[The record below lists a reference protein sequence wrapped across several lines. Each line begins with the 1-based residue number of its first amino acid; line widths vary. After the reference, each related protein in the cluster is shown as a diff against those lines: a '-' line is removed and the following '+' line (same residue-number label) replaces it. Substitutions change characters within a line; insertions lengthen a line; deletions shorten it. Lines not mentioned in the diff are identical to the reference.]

1 MSHLMSTFPDR
12 FRLDGRTAFITGSGR
27 GLGWEIAKGLAEAGA
42 KVLLHGRSHERL
54 APRLEQL
61 AAAGHAAEALC
72 FDMADRAAMQVEMS
86 RAGPIDI
93 LVHNVGER
101 DRRPF
106 AEIEPDAFAHLIDVD
121 LTAAHALVRLVVPGM
136 IERGWG
142 RLILVTS
149 IVANLAVPGASS
161 YIAAKGG
168 LSALAR
174 ALAAELGAA
183 GITSNALSP
192 GFFATETNAP
202 MIATPAGERLRE
214 RCPAKRWAE
223 PWEIAGAAVF
233 LASPAAA
240 YVNGHT
246 LTVDGGVSATYLA

>member
-1 MSHLMSTFPDR
+1 MSTFPDR
-12 FRLDGRTAFITGSGR
+12 FKLDGRTALITGSGR

-42 KVLLHGRSHERL
+42 KVVLHGRSRERL
-54 APRLEQL
+54 APRIDELKT
-61 AAAGHAAEALC
+61 AGHAAGALC
-72 FDMADRAAMQVEMS
+72 FDMADRTAMRTEMAT
-86 RAGPIDI
+86 AGPIDI

-106 AEIEPDAFAHLIDVD
+106 NEIEPDAFARLIDVD
-121 LTAAHALVRLVVPGM
+121 LTAAHALLSLVVPGM

-149 IVANLAVPGASS
+149 IVADLAVPWSSS
-161 YIAAKGG
+161 YTAAKGG
-168 LSALAR
+168 LAALAR
-174 ALAAELGAA
+174 ALAAELGGK

-192 GFFATETNAP
+192 GFFATETNAQ
-202 MIATPAGERLRE
+202 MIASPMGERQRQ

-233 LASPAAA
+233 LASPAAS

>member
-1 MSHLMSTFPDR
+1 MSTFPDQ
-12 FRLDGRTAFITGSGR
+12 FRLDGRTALITGSGR
-27 GLGWEIAKGLAEAGA
+27 GLGWEMAKGLAEAGA
-42 KVLLHGRSHERL
+42 RVLLHGRSQPGWRPAWTSL
-54 APRLEQL
+54 R
-61 AAAGHAAEALC
+61 AAGHAADALC
-72 FDMADRAAMQVEMS
+72 FDMADRAAMQIEVS

-106 AEIEPDAFAHLIDVD
+106 AEIEPDDFARLIDVD

-149 IVANLAVPGASS
+149 IVADLAVPGASS
-161 YIAAKGG
+161 YTAAKGG
-168 LSALAR
+168 LAALAR
-174 ALAAELGAA
+174 ALAAELGAK

-192 GFFATETNAP
+192 GFFATETNAQ
-202 MIATPAGERLRE
+202 MIASPMGERQRE

-223 PWEIAGAAVF
+223 PWEIAGAALF
-233 LASPAAA
+233 LASPAAS

>member
-1 MSHLMSTFPDR
+1 MPRPVSTFPDQ
-12 FRLDGRTAFITGSGR
+12 FRLNGRTALVTGSGR
-27 GLGWEIAKGLAEAGA
+27 GLGWEMAQGLAQAGA
-42 KVLLHGRSHERL
+42 RVLLHGRSAERL
-54 APRLEQL
+54 APRLDTLRTAGFAANAL
-61 AAAGHAAEALC
+61 A
-72 FDMADRAAMQVEMS
+72 FDVADRAAMRS
-86 RAGPIDI
+86 AIAGAGPIDVLI
-93 LVHNVGER
+93 YNVGER

-106 AEIEPDAFAHLIDVD
+106 ADIEPDAFARLIDVD
-121 LTAAHALVRLVVPGM
+121 LAAAHALIKLVVPGM

-142 RLILVTS
+142 RLIMVTS
-149 IVANLAVPGASS
+149 IVADLAVPGASS

-174 ALAAELGAA
+174 ALAAELGGK

-192 GFFATETNAP
+192 GFFATETNSQ
-202 MIATPAGERLRE
+202 MIASPAGERHRD

-223 PWEIAGAAVF
+223 PWEIAGAAIF

-246 LTVDGGVSATYLA
+246 LTVDGGVSATYMS